1 MMVRKITLP
10 IDILLVN
17 PVFLS
22 QNEAERELMSPYFP
36 LGLLYLGAFL
46 RQQGF
51 QAEIFDGTFLNGDQD
66 FIEALGKHNPQAV
79 GITAVKPNGDKV
91 LELAEIAKNFGS
103 FVIVGGPDPTY
114 SPETYL
120 NHRAVDLVVHH
131 EGELTL
137 AEVLD
142 SLKSREQMTTSLVD
156 MPGIAYRD
164 ELSRVVVNPRRSY
177 LLNLNELPMPARDM
191 VDIDQYLQVWRQ
203 QNGYASLSISVS
215 RGCPYGCKWC
225 ADSVHGQEFRIRS
238 VESVVAEVKSLIQT
252 YNIDRLRVVDD
263 VDGIDAEWIAGWAD
277 VAQREEAVLPFE
289 ALYEVERQDIP
300 MLDIRDSL

>member
-1 MMVRKITLP
+1 MS

-22 QNEAERELMSPYFP
+22 QNEAERELMSPYVP

-46 RQQGF
+46 RERGF
-51 QAEIFDGTFLNGDQD
+51 QVETFDGTFMHGNQD
-66 FIEALGKHNPQAV
+66 FVEALGKHTPKIV

-91 LELAEIAKNFGS
+91 LELAGIAKEFGA

-114 SPETYL
+114 TPETYL
-120 NHRAVDLVVHH
+120 NDRSVDLVVHH

-137 AEVLD
+137 VEVLEA
-142 SLKSREQMTTSLVD
+142 KKNGEQVTSSLVS

-164 ELSRVVVNPRRSY
+164 EKGNIMVNPRRQY
-177 LLNLNELPMPARDM
+177 LINLDALPFPARDM
-191 VDIDQYLQVWRQ
+191 VDMDKYMQVWRER
-203 QNGYASLSISVS
+203 NGYASLSISVS

-238 VESVVAEVKSLIQT
+238 VESVVAEVKSLMQR

-263 VDGIDAEWIAGWAD
+263 VDGIDAEWITDWAD
-277 VAQREEAVLPFE
+277 VARREEAVLPFE
-289 ALYEVERQDIP
+289 ALYEVERQELP

>member
-1 MMVRKITLP
+1 MS

-46 RQQGF
+46 RDRDF
-51 QAEIFDGTFLNGDQD
+51 QVEIFDGTFMDGDQD
-66 FIEALGKHNPQAV
+66 FIKALDKHNPKVV
-79 GITAVKPNGDKV
+79 GITAVKPNREMV
-91 LELAEIAKNFGS
+91 LELAEMAKDSGS

-114 SPETYL
+114 TPEYYL
-120 NHRAVDLVVHH
+120 CDHSVDLVVHH

-137 AEVLD
+137 VKILEAMKVDENGF
-142 SLKSREQMTTSLVD
+142 SSLVG
-156 MPGIAYRD
+156 MPGIAHRD
-164 ELSRVVVNPRRSY
+164 ENGNVVVNPRRKY
-177 LLNLNELPMPARDM
+177 LLNLDELPPPARDM
-191 VDIDQYLQVWRQ
+191 IDIEKYLQVWKE

-215 RGCPYGCKWC
+215 RGCPYGCQWC
-225 ADSVHGQEFRIRS
+225 ADAVHGQEFRIRS
-238 VESVVAEVKSLIQT
+238 AESVVAEVKSLMQT

-263 VDGIDAEWIAGWAD
+263 VDGIDANWISDWAA
-277 VAQREEAVLPFE
+277 VAQDQQAVLPFE
-289 ALYEVERQDIP
+289 ALYEVERREIP

>member
-1 MMVRKITLP
+1 MTIRKNNLS

-46 RQQGF
+46 RDLGF
-51 QAEIFDGTFLNGDQD
+51 QVKIFDGTFMHGDQD
-66 FIEALGKHNPQAV
+66 FIAALEKHNPNIV
-79 GITAVKPNGDKV
+79 GITAVKPNRDKV
-91 LELAEIAKNFGS
+91 LELAEIAKEYES

-114 SPETYL
+114 TPATYL
-120 NHRAVDLVVHH
+120 DDRSVDLVVHH

-137 AEVLD
+137 VEVIEAMKNPEHMSS
-142 SLKSREQMTTSLVD
+142 SLAGL
-156 MPGIAYRD
+156 PGIAYRD
-164 ELSRVVVNPRRSY
+164 QKGNVVVNPRRNY
-177 LLNLNELPMPARDM
+177 RLNVDQLPHPARDM
-191 VDIDQYLQVWRQ
+191 VDIEKYLQVWRE

-215 RGCPYGCKWC
+215 RGCPYGCTWC
-225 ADSVHGQEFRIRS
+225 ADSVHGQEFHIRS
-238 VESVVAEVKSLIQT
+238 VESVVAEVKSLMQT

-263 VDGIDAEWIAGWAD
+263 VDGIDAEWIKDWAE

-289 ALYEVERQDIP
+289 ALYKVERQDIP

>member
-1 MMVRKITLP
+1 MS

-46 RQQGF
+46 RDRDF
-51 QAEIFDGTFLNGDQD
+51 QVEIFDGTFMDGDQD
-66 FIEALGKHNPQAV
+66 FIKALDKHNPKVV
-79 GITAVKPNGDKV
+79 GITAVKPNREMV
-91 LELAEIAKNFGS
+91 LELAEMAKDSGS

-114 SPETYL
+114 TPEYYL
-120 NHRAVDLVVHH
+120 CDHSVDLVVHH

-137 AEVLD
+137 VKILEAMKVDENGF
-142 SLKSREQMTTSLVD
+142 SSLVG
-156 MPGIAYRD
+156 MPGIAHRD
-164 ELSRVVVNPRRSY
+164 ESGNVVVNPRRKY
-177 LLNLNELPMPARDM
+177 LLNLDELPPPARDM
-191 VDIDQYLQVWRQ
+191 IDIEKYLQVWKE

-215 RGCPYGCKWC
+215 RGCPYGCQWC
-225 ADSVHGQEFRIRS
+225 ADAVHGQEFRIRS
-238 VESVVAEVKSLIQT
+238 AESVVAEVKSLMQT

-263 VDGIDAEWIAGWAD
+263 VDGIDANWISDWAA
-277 VAQREEAVLPFE
+277 VAQDQQAVLPFE
-289 ALYEVERQDIP
+289 ALYEVERREIP

>member
-1 MMVRKITLP
+1 MS

-46 RQQGF
+46 RDRDF
-51 QAEIFDGTFLNGDQD
+51 QVEIFDGTFMDGNQD
-66 FIEALGKHNPQAV
+66 FIKALEKNNPKVV
-79 GITAVKPNGDKV
+79 GITAVKPNREMV
-91 LELAEIAKNFGS
+91 LELAEMAKDSGS

-114 SPETYL
+114 TPEYYL
-120 NHRAVDLVVHH
+120 CDPSVDLVVHH

-137 AEVLD
+137 VKILEAMKDDEIGF
-142 SLKSREQMTTSLVD
+142 SSLVG
-156 MPGIAYRD
+156 MPGIAHRD
-164 ELSRVVVNPRRSY
+164 ENGNVVVNPRRKY
-177 LLNLNELPMPARDM
+177 LLNLDELPPPARDM
-191 VDIDQYLQVWRQ
+191 IDIEKYLQVWKE

-215 RGCPYGCKWC
+215 RGCPYGCQWC
-225 ADSVHGQEFRIRS
+225 ADAVHGQEFRIRS
-238 VESVVAEVKSLIQT
+238 AESVVAEVKSLMQT

-263 VDGIDAEWIAGWAD
+263 VDGIDADWISDWAA
-277 VAQREEAVLPFE
+277 VAQDQQAVLPFE
-289 ALYEVERQDIP
+289 ALYEVDRREIP

>member
-1 MMVRKITLP
+1 MS

-46 RQQGF
+46 RDRDF
-51 QAEIFDGTFLNGDQD
+51 QVEIFDGTFMDGDQD
-66 FIEALGKHNPQAV
+66 FIKALDKHNPKVV
-79 GITAVKPNGDKV
+79 GITAVKPNREMV
-91 LELAEIAKNFGS
+91 LELAEMAKDSGS

-114 SPETYL
+114 TPEYYL
-120 NHRAVDLVVHH
+120 CDHSVDLVVHH

-137 AEVLD
+137 VKILEAMKDDENGF
-142 SLKSREQMTTSLVD
+142 SSLVG
-156 MPGIAYRD
+156 MPGIAHRD
-164 ELSRVVVNPRRSY
+164 ENGNVVVNPRRKY
-177 LLNLNELPMPARDM
+177 LLNLDELPPPARDM
-191 VDIDQYLQVWRQ
+191 IDIEKYLQVWKE

-215 RGCPYGCKWC
+215 RGCPYGCQWC
-225 ADSVHGQEFRIRS
+225 ADAVHGQEFRIRS
-238 VESVVAEVKSLIQT
+238 AESVVAEVKSLMQT

-263 VDGIDAEWIAGWAD
+263 VDGIDADWISDWAA
-277 VAQREEAVLPFE
+277 VAQDQQAVLPFE
-289 ALYEVERQDIP
+289 ALYEVERREIP

>member
-1 MMVRKITLP
+1 MS

-46 RQQGF
+46 RDRDF
-51 QAEIFDGTFLNGDQD
+51 QVEIFDGTFMDGDQD
-66 FIEALGKHNPQAV
+66 FIKALDKHNPKVV
-79 GITAVKPNGDKV
+79 GITAVKPNREMV
-91 LELAEIAKNFGS
+91 LELAEMAKDSGS

-114 SPETYL
+114 TPEYYL
-120 NHRAVDLVVHH
+120 CDHSVDLVVHH

-137 AEVLD
+137 VKILEAMKDDENGF
-142 SLKSREQMTTSLVD
+142 SSLVG
-156 MPGIAYRD
+156 MPGIA
-164 ELSRVVVNPRRSY
+164 RRKY
-177 LLNLNELPMPARDM
+177 LLNLDELPPPARDM
-191 VDIDQYLQVWRQ
+191 IDIEKYLQVWKE

-215 RGCPYGCKWC
+215 RGCPYGCQWC
-225 ADSVHGQEFRIRS
+225 ADAVHGQEFRIRS
-238 VESVVAEVKSLIQT
+238 AESVVAEVKSLMQT

-263 VDGIDAEWIAGWAD
+263 VDGIDANWISDWAA
-277 VAQREEAVLPFE
+277 VAQDQQAVLPFE
-289 ALYEVERQDIP
+289 ALYEVERREIP

>member
-1 MMVRKITLP
+1 MS

-22 QNEAERELMSPYFP
+22 QDEAERELMSPYFP

-46 RQQGF
+46 RERGF
-51 QAEIFDGTFLNGDQD
+51 EVEIFDGTFLNGKQD
-66 FIEALGKHNPQAV
+66 FREALRKLTPKIV
-79 GITAVKPNGDKV
+79 GITAVKPNEEKV
-91 LELAEIAKNFGS
+91 LELARIAKEFKS

-114 SPETYL
+114 APEFYL
-120 NHRAVDLVVHH
+120 NNHSVDLVVHH

-137 AEVLD
+137 LEVLEIMKD
-142 SLKSREQMTTSLVD
+142 QEHWKSAFMEL
-156 MPGIAYRD
+156 PGIAFRD
-164 ELSRVVVNPRRSY
+164 EKGNVMVNPRRSY
-177 LLNLNELPMPARDM
+177 MLNLDELPLPARDM
-191 VDIDQYLQVWRQ
+191 VDIEKYLQVWRE

-215 RGCPYGCKWC
+215 RGCPYGCNWC
-225 ADSVHGQEFRIRS
+225 ADSVHGQGFRIRS
-238 VESVVAEVKSLIQT
+238 VESVVAEVKSLMQS

-263 VDGIDAEWIAGWAD
+263 VDGIDVEWIAEWAD
-277 VAQREEAVLPFE
+277 VAQKEGAILPFE

>member
-1 MMVRKITLP
+1 MST
-10 IDILLVN
+10 DIMLVN

-46 RQQGF
+46 RQQGV
-51 QAEIFDGTFLNGDQD
+51 QVEIFDGTFMDDNQD
-66 FIEALGKHNPQAV
+66 FIKALGKHDPKAV

-91 LELAEIAKNFGS
+91 LELAKISKEFGT

-114 SPETYL
+114 TPETYL
-120 NHRAVDLVVHH
+120 NDPSVDLVVHH
-131 EGELTL
+131 EGELTMV
-137 AEVLD
+137 EVLEVI
-142 SLKSREQMTTSLVD
+142 KNREQVSTSLVG

-164 ELSRVVVNPRRSY
+164 EFDSVVVNPRSPY
-177 LLNLNELPMPARDM
+177 LLNLDELPLPARDM
-191 VDIDQYLQVWRQ
+191 VDIDKYLQVWREHK
-203 QNGYASLSISVS
+203 GYASLSISVS

-238 VESVVAEVKSLIQT
+238 AESVVAEVKSLMQT
-252 YNIDRLRVVDD
+252 YNVDRLRVVDD
-263 VDGIDAEWIAGWAD
+263 VDGIDAGWITDWAD
-277 VAQREEAVLPFE
+277 VAIKEQAVLPFE

>member
-1 MMVRKITLP
+1 LS

-22 QNEAERELMSPYFP
+22 ESEAERELMSPYFP

-46 RQQGF
+46 RERGF
-51 QAEIFDGTFLNGDQD
+51 EVEIFDGTFMDGDQD
-66 FIEALGKHNPQAV
+66 FVESLKQHNPKAV
-79 GITAVKPNGDKV
+79 GFTAIKPNGEKV
-91 LELAEIAKNFGS
+91 LELAEIAQEHGS

-114 SPETYL
+114 SPGYYL
-120 NHRAVDLVVHH
+120 DNPAVDLVVHH

-137 AEVLD
+137 LEVLQALND
-142 SLKSREQMTTSLVD
+142 DDRTPSVVAD

-164 ELSRVVVNPRRSY
+164 ETGDMVVNPRRDY
-177 LLNLNELPMPARDM
+177 LLNLDELPFPARDL
-191 VDIDQYLQVWRQ
+191 IDMDRYLQVWRE

-215 RGCPYGCKWC
+215 RGCPYGCDWC
-225 ADSVHGQEFRIRS
+225 ADAVHGQDFRIRS
-238 VESVVAEVKSLIQT
+238 VESVVAEVKTLMGS

-263 VDGIDAEWIAGWAD
+263 VDGIDELWITDWAG
-277 VAQREEAVLPFE
+277 VAQSEQAVVPFE

>member
-1 MMVRKITLP
+1 LST
-10 IDILLVN
+10 DILLVN

-46 RQQGF
+46 RQQSF
-51 QAEIFDGTFLNGDQD
+51 QVEIFDGTFLDGDQD
-66 FIEALGKHNPQAV
+66 FIETLGICNPKVV
-79 GITAVKPNGDKV
+79 GITAVKPNGSKV
-91 LELAEIAKNFGS
+91 LELAKIAKEFGA

-114 SPETYL
+114 TPETYL
-120 NHRAVDLVVHH
+120 NHHSVDLVVHH

-137 AEVLD
+137 AEVLGVLNTD
-142 SLKSREQMTTSLVD
+142 EQMAPSLVG
-156 MPGIAYRD
+156 MAGIAYRD
-164 ELSRVVVNPRRSY
+164 EQDRVVVNPRRPY
-177 LLNLNELPMPARDM
+177 MLNINQLPFPARDM
-191 VDIDQYLQVWRQ
+191 VDIEQYLKVWKE

-225 ADSVHGQEFRIRS
+225 ADSVHGQDFRIRS
-238 VESVVAEVKSLIQT
+238 PESVVAEVKSLIDN
-252 YNIDRLRVVDD
+252 YDIDRLRVVDD
-263 VDGIDAEWIAGWAD
+263 VDGIDAEWIKDWAE
-277 VAQREEAVLPFE
+277 VAQRDQAAVPFE

>member
-1 MMVRKITLP
+1 MS

-46 RQQGF
+46 RDRDF
-51 QAEIFDGTFLNGDQD
+51 QVEIFDGTFMDGDQD
-66 FIEALGKHNPQAV
+66 FIKALDKHNPKVV
-79 GITAVKPNGDKV
+79 GITAVKPNREMV
-91 LELAEIAKNFGS
+91 LELAEMAKDSGS

-114 SPETYL
+114 TPEYYL
-120 NHRAVDLVVHH
+120 CDHSVDLVVHH

-137 AEVLD
+137 VKILEAMKVDENGV
-142 SLKSREQMTTSLVD
+142 SSLVG
-156 MPGIAYRD
+156 MPGIAHRD
-164 ELSRVVVNPRRSY
+164 ENGNVVVNPRRKY
-177 LLNLNELPMPARDM
+177 LLNLDELPPPARDM
-191 VDIDQYLQVWRQ
+191 IDIEKYLQVWKE

-215 RGCPYGCKWC
+215 RGCPYGCQWC
-225 ADSVHGQEFRIRS
+225 ADAVHGQEFRIRS
-238 VESVVAEVKSLIQT
+238 AESVVAEVKSLMQT

-263 VDGIDAEWIAGWAD
+263 VDGIDANWISDWAA
-277 VAQREEAVLPFE
+277 VAQDQQAVLPFE
-289 ALYEVERQDIP
+289 ALYEVERREIP

>member
-1 MMVRKITLP
+1 VS
-10 IDILLVN
+10 IDALLVN

-22 QNEAERELMSPYFP
+22 QNEAERELMSPYIP

-46 RQQGF
+46 RERDF
-51 QAEIFDGTFLNGDQD
+51 QVEIFDGTFARGNQD
-66 FIEALGKHNPQAV
+66 FIAALETHQPKTV

-91 LELAEIAKNFGS
+91 LELAAIAKQHNA
-103 FVIVGGPDPTY
+103 FVVVGGPDPTY
-114 SPETYL
+114 SPDFYL
-120 NHRAVDLVVHH
+120 QNPAVDLVVHH

-142 SLKSREQMTTSLVD
+142 SRQGGDQPAYALGE
-156 MPGIAYRD
+156 MPGIAFRD
-164 ELSRVVVNPRRSY
+164 QFGELVVNPRRDY
-177 LLNLNELPMPARDM
+177 LLNLDQLPTPARDM
-191 VDIDQYLQVWRQ
+191 VDIDKYLQVWREH
-203 QNGYASLSISVS
+203 NGYASLSISVS

-225 ADSVHGQEFRIRS
+225 ADAVHGQDFRIRS
-238 VESVVAEVKSLIQT
+238 VESVVAEVKSLKDI

-263 VDGIDAEWIAGWAD
+263 VDGLDAQWIADWAA
-277 VAQREEAVLPFE
+277 VAEQEDAVLPFE

>member
-1 MMVRKITLP
+1 MS
-10 IDILLVN
+10 IDALLVN

-22 QNEAERELMSPYFP
+22 QNEAERELMSPYIP

-46 RQQGF
+46 RERDF
-51 QAEIFDGTFLNGDQD
+51 QVEIFDGTFARGNQD
-66 FIEALGKHNPQAV
+66 FIAALETHQPKTV

-91 LELAEIAKNFGS
+91 LELAAIAKQHNA
-103 FVIVGGPDPTY
+103 FVVVGGPDPTY
-114 SPETYL
+114 SPDFYL
-120 NHRAVDLVVHH
+120 QNPVVDLVVHH

-137 AEVLD
+137 AEVL
-142 SLKSREQMTTSLVD
+142 SSRQDGDQPAHALGD

-164 ELSRVVVNPRRSY
+164 QFGDLVVNPRRDY
-177 LLNLNELPMPARDM
+177 LLNLDQLPAPARDM
-191 VDIDQYLQVWRQ
+191 VDIEKYLQVWRE

-225 ADSVHGQEFRIRS
+225 ADAVHGQDFRIRS
-238 VESVVAEVKSLIQT
+238 VESVVAEVKSLMDI

-263 VDGIDAEWIAGWAD
+263 VDGLDAQWIADWAA
-277 VAQREEAVLPFE
+277 VAEQEDAVLPFE

>member
-1 MMVRKITLP
+1 MS

-46 RQQGF
+46 RDRDF
-51 QAEIFDGTFLNGDQD
+51 QVEIFDGTFMDGDQD
-66 FIEALGKHNPQAV
+66 FIKALEMHNPKMV
-79 GITAVKPNGDKV
+79 GITAVKPNREMV
-91 LELAEIAKNFGS
+91 LELAEMAKDSGS

-114 SPETYL
+114 TPEYYL
-120 NHRAVDLVVHH
+120 CDHSVDLVVHH

-137 AEVLD
+137 VKILEAMKDDENGF
-142 SLKSREQMTTSLVD
+142 SSLVG
-156 MPGIAYRD
+156 MPGIAHRD
-164 ELSRVVVNPRRSY
+164 ENGNVVVNPRRKY
-177 LLNLNELPMPARDM
+177 LLNLDELPPPARDM
-191 VDIDQYLQVWRQ
+191 IDIEKYLQVWKE

-215 RGCPYGCKWC
+215 RGCPYGCQWC
-225 ADSVHGQEFRIRS
+225 ADAVHGQEFRIRS
-238 VESVVAEVKSLIQT
+238 AESVVAEVKSLMQT

-263 VDGIDAEWIAGWAD
+263 VDGIDANWISDWAA
-277 VAQREEAVLPFE
+277 VAQDQQAVLPFE
-289 ALYEVERQDIP
+289 ALYEVERREIP

>member
-1 MMVRKITLP
+1 MS

-46 RQQGF
+46 RDRDF
-51 QAEIFDGTFLNGDQD
+51 QVEIFDGTFMDGDQD
-66 FIEALGKHNPQAV
+66 FIKALDKHNPKVV
-79 GITAVKPNGDKV
+79 GITAVKPNREMV
-91 LELAEIAKNFGS
+91 LELAEMAKDSGS

-114 SPETYL
+114 TPEYYL
-120 NHRAVDLVVHH
+120 CDHSVDLVVHH

-137 AEVLD
+137 VKILEAMKDDENGF
-142 SLKSREQMTTSLVD
+142 SSLVG
-156 MPGIAYRD
+156 MPGIAHRD
-164 ELSRVVVNPRRSY
+164 ENGNVVVNPRRKY
-177 LLNLNELPMPARDM
+177 LLNLDELPPPARDM
-191 VDIDQYLQVWRQ
+191 IDIEKYLQVWKE

-215 RGCPYGCKWC
+215 RGCPYGCQWC
-225 ADSVHGQEFRIRS
+225 ADAVHGQEFRIRS
-238 VESVVAEVKSLIQT
+238 AESVVAEVKSLMQT

-263 VDGIDAEWIAGWAD
+263 VDGIDANWISDWAA
-277 VAQREEAVLPFE
+277 VAQDQQAVLPFE
-289 ALYEVERQDIP
+289 ALYEVERREIP